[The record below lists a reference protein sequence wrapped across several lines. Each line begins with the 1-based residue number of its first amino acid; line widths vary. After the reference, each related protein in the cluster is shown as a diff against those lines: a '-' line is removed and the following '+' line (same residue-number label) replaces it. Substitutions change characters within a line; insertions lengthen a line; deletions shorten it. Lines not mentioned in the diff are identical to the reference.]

1 MNALWLNIAGGTS
14 IAVSATLT
22 LLAGQAWRRS
32 GSVKHALLALSFFSF
47 LVVSVVSAWWMFSRE
62 DLEALILVQWG
73 GSTLS
78 MLLLY
83 LATVKR

>member
-1 MNALWLNIAGGTS
+1 MNALWLNVAGGAS
-14 IAVSATLT
+14 IAVSAALT

-32 GSVKHALLALSFFSF
+32 GNAKHALLALSFFGFFVASSI
-47 LVVSVVSAWWMFSRE
+47 SVWWMFSRE

-73 GSTLS
+73 GATLS
-78 MLLLY
+78 MLVLY